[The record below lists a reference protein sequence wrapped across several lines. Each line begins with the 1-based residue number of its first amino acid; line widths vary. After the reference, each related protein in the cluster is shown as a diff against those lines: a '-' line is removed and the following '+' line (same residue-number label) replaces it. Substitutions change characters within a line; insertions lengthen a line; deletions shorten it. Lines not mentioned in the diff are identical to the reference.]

1 MRELNH
7 YQKKNYNY
15 LTNTQN
21 NMKEKNS
28 GIPINQEE
36 IQLYLKDIRKI
47 KVMTPDRER
56 ELSKMISSGNLT
68 EKELKS
74 INKELLEGNLR
85 FVITVAKQ
93 YQNQGL
99 DFPDLIAEG
108 NLGLM
113 KAINHFDWSR
123 DLRFISY
130 AVWWVK
136 QSILQS
142 LNDNA
147 RTIRL
152 PVNVV
157 QDLQRAKKEIESNG
171 GKLSDKFQNLPSIVD
186 LDMSINEDGDT
197 LVDIIKNEQ
206 ADMPDAIFN
215 TKDELKKQLISLLD
229 VLDNREK
236 TIVGD
241 YFGLTGTP
249 RTLEDIGGDFNLT
262 KERVRQIKEKALR
275 KLRNESSILFDYM

>member
-1 MRELNH
+1 
-7 YQKKNYNY
+7 
-15 LTNTQN
+15 
-21 NMKEKNS
+21 MKEKNS
-28 GIPINQEE
+28 QIPINQEE
-36 IQLYLKDIRKI
+36 IQHYLKDIRKI
-47 KVMTPDRER
+47 KVMTPER
-56 ELSKMISSGNLT
+56 EKELAELINSGNLSNQ
-68 EKELKS
+68 ERDK

-113 KAINHFDWSR
+113 KAIQNFDWTKN
-123 DLRFISY
+123 LRFISY

-142 LNDNA
+142 LNENS

-157 QDLQRAKKEIESNG
+157 QDLQKAKKEAQKGNG
-171 GKLSDKFQNLPSIVD
+171 VLDSKYTQLPKTTG
-186 LDMSINEDGDT
+186 LDNHINEEGDT
-197 LVDIIKNEQ
+197 LIDLIENENSTS
-206 ADMPDAIFN
+206 PDAAFN
-215 TKDELKKQLISLLD
+215 NGDELKLRLEGIMNSLD
-229 VLDNREK
+229 DREK
-236 TIVGD
+236 TIIMD
-241 YFGLTGTP
+241 YYGMSGTAK
-249 RTLEDIGGDFNLT
+249 TLEEIGNDFGLT

-275 KLRNESSILFDYM
+275 KLRNESSSLFDYL

>member
-1 MRELNH
+1 M
-7 YQKKNYNY
+7 
-15 LTNTQN
+15 
-21 NMKEKNS
+21 
-28 GIPINQEE
+28 
-36 IQLYLKDIRKI
+36 
-47 KVMTPDRER
+47 
-56 ELSKMISSGNLT
+56 
-68 EKELKS
+68 
-74 INKELLEGNLR
+74 
-85 FVITVAKQ
+85 AKQ

-113 KAINHFDWSR
+113 KAIHNFDWSKN
-123 DLRFISY
+123 LRFISY

-157 QDLQRAKKEIESNG
+157 QDLQRAKKEVESKG
-171 GKLSDKFQNLPSIVD
+171 GKLDEKFEMLPSIID
-186 LDMSINEDGDT
+186 LDMNINEEGDT
-197 LVDIIKNEQ
+197 LVDIIKNED
-206 ADMPDAIFN
+206 ADMPDAVFN
-215 TKDELKKQLISLLD
+215 NKD
-229 VLDNREK
+229 VLKSELINLLNVLDQREK
-236 TIVGD
+236 VIVLD

-249 RTLEDIGGDFNLT
+249 RTLEDIGTDFGLT

-275 KLRNESSILFDYM
+275 KLRNESSVLFDYM

>member
-1 MRELNH
+1 M
-7 YQKKNYNY
+7 KDKN
-15 LTNTQN
+15 T
-21 NMKEKNS
+21 

-36 IQLYLKDIRKI
+36 IQHYLKDIRKI
-47 KVMTPDRER
+47 KVMTPQR
-56 ELSKMISSGNLT
+56 
-68 EKELKS
+68 EKELAELMKS
-74 INKELLEGNLR
+74 DKLTPKQKNDIEQELLIGNLR

-108 NLGLM
+108 NIGLL
-113 KAINHFDWSR
+113 KAIKSFDWSKN
-123 DLRFISY
+123 LRFISY

-157 QDLQRAKKEIESNG
+157 QDLYRAKREVESNG
-171 GKLSDKFQNLPSIVD
+171 KELDERFQNLPTIID
-186 LDMSINEDGDT
+186 LDMNINEEGDT
-197 LVDIIKNEQ
+197 LFDVIKNED
-206 ADMPDAIFN
+206 ADMPDEAFN
-215 TKDELKKQLISLLD
+215 TKDLLKTKLIGLLS
-229 VLDNREK
+229 VLDDREK
-236 TIVGD
+236 VIIED
-241 YFGLTGTP
+241 YFGISGSP
-249 RTLEDIGGDFNLT
+249 RTLEDIGNDFSLT

-275 KLRNESSILFDYM
+275 KLRNESSVLFDYM

>member
-1 MRELNH
+1 
-7 YQKKNYNY
+7 
-15 LTNTQN
+15 
-21 NMKEKNS
+21 MKDKTL
-28 GIPINQEE
+28 GPHINQDE
-36 IQLYLKDIRKI
+36 IQHYLRDIRKI
-47 KVMTPDRER
+47 KVMTPQR
-56 ELSKMISSGNLT
+56 
-68 EKELKS
+68 EKELAKLMKS
-74 INKELLEGNLR
+74 DSLTQIERSNIEQEILTGNLR

-113 KAINHFDWSR
+113 KAIKNFDWNK

-136 QSILQS
+136 QSIIQS
-142 LNDNA
+142 LNDNS

-157 QDLQRAKKEIESNG
+157 QDLQRAKKEVEANG
-171 GKLSDKFQNLPSIVD
+171 KKLDDKFSTLPSMVD
-186 LDMSINEDGDT
+186 LDMTISDDGDT
-197 LVDIIKNEQ
+197 LVDLIANQDAE
-206 ADMPDAIFN
+206 APDAAFN
-215 TKDELKKQLISLLD
+215 TKDILKDKLMTLLE
-229 VLDNREK
+229 VLDEREK
-236 TIVGD
+236 IIIGD

-249 RTLEDIGGDFNLT
+249 RTLEDIGSDFGLT

-275 KLRNESSILFDYM
+275 RLRNDSCELFDYL